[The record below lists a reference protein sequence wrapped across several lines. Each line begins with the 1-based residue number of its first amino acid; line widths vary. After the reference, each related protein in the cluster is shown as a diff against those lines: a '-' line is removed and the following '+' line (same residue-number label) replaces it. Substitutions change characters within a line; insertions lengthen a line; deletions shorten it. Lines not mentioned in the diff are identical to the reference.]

1 MKIIAIAGK
10 VDSRVLVYPLARAIS
25 LTGLTAVISDDGAY
39 RRLYH
44 GDDLKGTVSGI
55 DISVGIAMN
64 EDLRNSLNNEGMA
77 YDNIILVTSGYIP
90 SDVDG
95 VILCKGI
102 DKSMSAEVEAEE
114 KEVKQVKSKKSLM
127 GKKSKSSDESSN
139 NEEVIEEVKVE
150 KKPDITKQEV
160 KRDTFIVPDGVPFNE
175 CYISFDTPAK
185 KGEFGINLKDGL
197 VRYVCTCEERKKIE
211 VLDDK
216 NMNKA
221 IAKLTSTVVGI
232 DETSMLKLLT
242 RSEYTNT
249 GKVK

>member
-1 MKIIAIAGK
+1 
-10 VDSRVLVYPLARAIS
+10 
-25 LTGLTAVISDDGAY
+25 
-39 RRLYH
+39 
-44 GDDLKGTVSGI
+44 
-55 DISVGIAMN
+55 
-64 EDLRNSLNNEGMA
+64 MA